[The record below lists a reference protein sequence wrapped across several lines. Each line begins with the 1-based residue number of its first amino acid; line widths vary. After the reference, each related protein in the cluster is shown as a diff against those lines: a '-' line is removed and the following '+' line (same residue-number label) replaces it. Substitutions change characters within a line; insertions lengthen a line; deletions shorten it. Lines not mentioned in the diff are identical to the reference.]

1 MFLNSEFCLARAVEA
16 RAEVDAARLDNV
28 RNRYLAAETAWSQM
42 AAQARRSSRNKIA
55 AEM

>member
-1 MFLNSEFCLARAVEA
+1 MFLNSEFCLARAAEA

-55 AEM
+55 A